1 MSSPAALLL
10 ASKELL
16 SMAKVKTIYTCTSCG
31 AQFPKWTGQC
41 QDCGDWNTLQEEAAP
56 QKSSAALSGPKAA
69 RFEGF
74 APKAD
79 VQKLQQVSVKGT
91 PRFPSGLV
99 ELDRVLGGGLVPG
112 SVILLGGDPGIGKST
127 LILQS
132 LALLS
137 TSKNTLYVT
146 GEESAEQVA
155 LRATRLGV
163 QDCDL
168 SLLADNQL
176 EGILDIAQEH
186 KPDVLVVDSIQT
198 LYTETLQSAPGS
210 VAQVRE
216 TASRLVRYG
225 KQTQTIVILVGH
237 VTKEG
242 ALAGPRVL
250 EHMVDTVLYFEG
262 EQNSTFRL
270 IRAIKNRFG
279 AVNEIGV
286 FAMTDSGLKEVTN
299 PSAMFIKRT
308 QEDATGSVVLV
319 SQEGTRPLLVE
330 VQSLVDQSSL
340 ANPRRVTVGLDNQ
353 RLAMLLAVV
362 NRHAGFSLYDQDV
375 FVNVIGGVKVHEPA
389 ADLAILLSV
398 LSSFK
403 NRQLGNH
410 LAVFGEVGL
419 TGEIRPV
426 QRGLDRIKEVEKLG
440 FKRLIMP
447 KGNQSGIKSSKL
459 EIIPVTTLEEAVRYA
474 FD

>member
-1 MSSPAALLL
+1 
-10 ASKELL
+10 
-16 SMAKVKTIYTCTSCG
+16 MAKIKTVYSCTACG
-31 AQFPKWTGQC
+31 AQFPKWAGQC
-41 QDCGDWNTLQEEAAP
+41 QECNDWNTLQEEVAP
-56 QKSSAALSGPKAA
+56 QRATSGSGISAKAAA

-74 APKAD
+74 APKAQ
-79 VQKLQQVSVKGT
+79 VQKLPQVNVQGT
-91 PRFPSGLV
+91 MRFGTGLS

-112 SVILLGGDPGIGKST
+112 SIILLGGDPGIGKST

-137 TSKNTLYVT
+137 QNKKTLYVT
-146 GEESAEQVA
+146 GEESAEQIA
-155 LRATRLGV
+155 LRAQRLGV
-163 QDCDL
+163 QDADL
-168 SLLADNQL
+168 NLLADNQL
-176 EGILDIAQEH
+176 EGILDVAIEH
-186 KPDVLVVDSIQT
+186 KPEVLVMDSIQT
-198 LYTETLQSAPGS
+198 LYTDTLQSAPGS

-225 KQTQTIVILVGH
+225 KQTGTIVILVGH

-262 EQNSTFRL
+262 ERNSSFRL

-286 FAMTDSGLKEVTN
+286 FAMTDAGLKEVTN

-308 QEDATGSVVLV
+308 QEDATGSVILV

-340 ANPRRVTVGLDNQ
+340 TNPRRVTVGLDNQ

-403 NRQLGNH
+403 NRPLDNH

-426 QRGLDRIKEVEKLG
+426 QNGLDRIKEVEKLG
-440 FKRLIMP
+440 FKRLIIP
-447 KGNQSGIKSSKL
+447 KGNQGGIKSSKL
-459 EIIPVTTLEEAVRYA
+459 QIMPVSTLEQAVRYA